1 MKLGINGR
9 FLAARP
15 TGVQR
20 FALEVLRRA
29 TARASVTLL
38 LPSDVEVPDGM
49 PPPERVL
56 RGRLAG
62 RLWEQVE
69 LPSLARRASVDVVL
83 HGANA
88 APLFGGPHVVVLHDV
103 IPLLRP
109 RDYRA
114 AYRVWV
120 RVAHVE
126 AARRAAAVATVSQ
139 WSAGEITRLTG
150 VPSERITVVPQG
162 AAPLDAPA
170 SEAAVRQARERH
182 GLSGPYFLAVTGGD
196 RRKGRSFLDEV
207 WKGWASGTAPELAV
221 VGGAHRRVHGRVGGE
236 RGGAPAPAGKAL
248 GHVSDDDLRALYT
261 GAVALLH
268 PAAAEGFGRP
278 PLEALACGTRVLA
291 APYGPA
297 REVLGEA
304 ADLAPLDAGAWR
316 EAIDALL
323 NEPTETRAARLTA
336 GREQAAG
343 WSWDEAVDALLD
355 LCRLQVRDAR

>member
-1 MKLGINGR
+1 
-9 FLAARP
+9 
-15 TGVQR
+15 
-20 FALEVLRRA
+20 
-29 TARASVTLL
+29 
-38 LPSDVEVPDGM
+38 
-49 PPPERVL
+49 
-56 RGRLAG
+56 
-62 RLWEQVE
+62 
-69 LPSLARRASVDVVL
+69 
-83 HGANA
+83 
-88 APLFGGPHVVVLHDV
+88 
-103 IPLLRP
+103 
-109 RDYRA
+109 
-114 AYRVWV
+114 
-120 RVAHVE
+120 
-126 AARRAAAVATVSQ
+126 VATVSR
-139 WSAGEITRLTG
+139 WSAGEITRLAG
-150 VPSERITVVPQG
+150 VPPERITVVPQG
-162 AAPLDAPA
+162 AAPFDAPA
-170 SEAAVRQARERH
+170 PEGAVRQARERH
-182 GLSGPYFLAVTGGD
+182 GLGGAYFLAVTGGD
-196 RRKGRSFLDEV
+196 RRKGRSFLDDV
-207 WKGWASGTAPELAV
+207 WKRWAPGAAPELAV
-221 VGGAHRRVHGRVGGE
+221 VGGAHRHVHGRVGGE
-236 RGGAPAPAGKAL
+236 RGGASPPAGKAL